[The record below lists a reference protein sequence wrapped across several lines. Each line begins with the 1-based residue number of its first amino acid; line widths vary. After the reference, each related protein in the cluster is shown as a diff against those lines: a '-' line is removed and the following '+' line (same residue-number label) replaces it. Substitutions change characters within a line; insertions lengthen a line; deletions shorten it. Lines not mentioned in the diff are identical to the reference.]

1 MNLDH
6 DFVQVWKFSEDQKK
20 NANRTFFLPE
30 FKWRPK
36 KKRSPSKIEHFFSP
50 ILGEHQKKRSS
61 ARIEHFFPQI
71 YAQLYTLSNYW
82 EGCRSGPFSN
92 LKLLGGYSQ
101 IIGGMYPPRVSAPLP
116 ANIWIVSTFQEF
128 FSHAI
133 SWAHFT
139 YRHHWSKR
147 DQTNDTKTL
156 KKCGCQTI
164 KPNSIIFIFI

>member
-1 MNLDH
+1 MNLNH
-6 DFVQVWKFSEDQKK
+6 DFVQVWKISEDQKK

-36 KKRSPSKIEHFFSP
+36 KKVSFKNRTFFLPDFRWRPKKKVFSKNRTLFS
-50 ILGEHQKKRSS
+50 
-61 ARIEHFFPQI
+61 QI